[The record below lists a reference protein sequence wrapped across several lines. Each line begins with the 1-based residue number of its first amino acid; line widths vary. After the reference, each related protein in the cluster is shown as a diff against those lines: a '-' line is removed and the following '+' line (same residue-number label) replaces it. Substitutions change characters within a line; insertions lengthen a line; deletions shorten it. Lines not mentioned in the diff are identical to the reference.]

1 MGEQTS
7 ILDIESNSVEG
18 FDDRMMEE
26 RAARRTRL
34 LLYCFSFLTT
44 SGLLLLLGW
53 MVVSEFSRHSL

>member
-1 MGEQTS
+1 MGEQTLN
-7 ILDIESNSVEG
+7 LDIESDSIE
-18 FDDRMMEE
+18 DLDARMMEE

-53 MVVSEFSRHSL
+53 MVVSEFSRHPL